1 MLFNR
6 ETVVFKA
13 AVSWAV
19 AECQRR
25 GIEVGGKEVSKSERS
40 KKCRE
45 VLESALY
52 LIRFP
57 AMTVQE
63 FADTVATSGLLTLQ
77 VREES
82 SNPTNW
88 CNFQCFACSNK

>member
-1 MLFNR
+1 MPFNR

-57 AMTVQE
+57 AMTVQA

-82 SNPTNW
+82 SNPINW
-88 CNFQCFACSNK
+88 CNFLA

>member
-1 MLFNR
+1 MLLNR

-77 VREES
+77 VRENS
-82 SNPTNW
+82 IPNKLVQFSGKK
-88 CNFQCFACSNK
+88 CSAC